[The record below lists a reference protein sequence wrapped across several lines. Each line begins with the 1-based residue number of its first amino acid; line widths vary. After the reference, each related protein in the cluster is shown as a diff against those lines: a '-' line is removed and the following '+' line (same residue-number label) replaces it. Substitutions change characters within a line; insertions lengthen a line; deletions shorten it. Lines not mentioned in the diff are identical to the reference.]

1 MYLYYM
7 KHLIKKLLREGLL
20 SEISEE
26 AYELL
31 KTKYKDSRV
40 IMSKEEKITFRN
52 NPEQKIHFKPKGLWY
67 GIGASWVDWIRNEQ
81 PDWEEDYTHIINVD
95 LSKIKVIRN
104 YQELIEFN
112 DEYGTKEKSSADI
125 DWMKVSKDYSGIEI
139 APYIYKARYDREVF
153 WYYAW
158 DVASGCIWNSDA
170 IINVTKLNDKP
181 QDYKVVYRG
190 QPEEY
195 ESSSPSQSI
204 WVTYDIGWASQ
215 YGEPKKYKLPKNL
228 KLLDADYYD
237 KWESLVDEFD
247 EDGDYDE
254 YKYEP
259 TDEFIQFLSEKGYDG
274 FINDDNI
281 LVFNKTNVEEI
292 K

>member
-1 MYLYYM
+1 M

-52 NPEQKIHFKPKGLWY
+52 NPKQTPHHKPKGLWY
-67 GIGASWVDWIRNEQ
+67 GIGTSWVDWIRSEQ
-81 PDWEEDYTHIINVD
+81 PDWEEDYTHIVDVD
-95 LSKIKVIRN
+95 LSKIKVIRS
-104 YQELIEFN
+104 YDELLKFS
-112 DEYGTKEKSSADI
+112 DEYSIGDKPTGGLI
-125 DWMKVSKDYSGIEI
+125 DWAKVASKYSGIEI
-139 APYIYKARYDREVF
+139 VPYIFKARFDLL
-153 WYYAW
+153 WYYSW
-158 DVASGCIWNSDA
+158 DVASGCIWDSNA
-170 IINVTKLNDKP
+170 IKSIKNLGDKP